1 MKKFHDNVSAGR
13 PGFTL
18 VELLVVIAIIG
29 VLIGLLLP
37 AVQGAREA
45 ARQSSCQSNLK
56 QIGIA
61 FANHHD
67 AKGAFP
73 PGWVISGTGVPWDR
87 RWDVGK
93 PGWGLYILPFLEEKA
108 TYSTAMSNI
117 PSLDLLLTNGTS
129 GLPSGN
135 TTNKLG
141 INLPIYSCPSD
152 YLPPPNQYALGYS
165 NYVGCYGRTNEMY
178 GQNVGNF
185 VGVSGVLYG
194 SSAVKIKDILDGTSK
209 VFLVGEISTQQ
220 RHWPYSGTPSDFRA
234 GRWPGVEKLLKMDA
248 LTLRDVHPNH
258 PLNSQLPDTTLSS
271 GGGEHD
277 GFGSR
282 HL

>member
-1 MKKFHDNVSAGR
+1 
-13 PGFTL
+13 
-18 VELLVVIAIIG
+18 
-29 VLIGLLLP
+29 
-37 AVQGAREA
+37 
-45 ARQSSCQSNLK
+45 
-56 QIGIA
+56 
-61 FANHHD
+61 
-67 AKGAFP
+67 
-73 PGWVISGTGVPWDR
+73 
-87 RWDVGK
+87 
-93 PGWGLYILPFLEEKA
+93 
-108 TYSTAMSNI
+108 
-117 PSLDLLLTNGTS
+117 
-129 GLPSGN
+129 
-135 TTNKLG
+135 
-141 INLPIYSCPSD
+141 
-152 YLPPPNQYALGYS
+152 
-165 NYVGCYGRTNEMY
+165 MY

-282 HL
+282 HLGGAYFVLCDGAVRFISDSIDSSSSPLGTYQQLGDKADGLSTGTP